1 MPTPKKFN
9 TLSDIEK
16 QLGDSTRALYNQAA
30 QQSQT
35 AQQNMVAQ
43 QPTVNVQYVP
53 SEPAPV
59 APPVRRRKAPQC
71 IIPREN
77 GKLLFLEER
86 HNKAIEDIHWTS
98 KVDRQDV
105 IRTAV
110 DDFIN
115 RYFNGERLNEEGE
128 RLIRAY
134 FQKTHV

>member
-1 MPTPKKFN
+1 MPTPKSFN
-9 TLSDIEK
+9 KLGDIEK
-16 QLGDSTRALYNQAA
+16 QIGDSTRALYEQAA
-30 QQSQT
+30 QQQSY
-35 AQQNMVAQ
+35 AQ
-43 QPTVNVQYVP
+43 QPHAQQP
-53 SEPAPV
+53 SPAAMP
-59 APPVRRRKAPQC
+59 AMQPVRRRKAPQC

-110 DDFIN
+110 EDFIN

-128 RLIRAY
+128 QLIRTY
-134 FQKTHV
+134 YNKTHI

>member
-1 MPTPKKFN
+1 MPTPKSFN
-9 TLSDIEK
+9 KLGDIEK
-16 QLGDSTRALYNQAA
+16 QIGDSTRALYEQAA
-30 QQSQT
+30 QQQSYV
-35 AQQNMVAQ
+35 QQPHAQ
-43 QPTVNVQYVP
+43 QP
-53 SEPAPV
+53 SPAAMP
-59 APPVRRRKAPQC
+59 AMQPVRRRKAPQC

-110 DDFIN
+110 EDFIN

-128 RLIRAY
+128 QLIRTY
-134 FQKTHV
+134 YNKTHI